1 MEKSKIKV
9 AADELFDSAKAL
21 GKYLLKND

>member
-9 AADELFDSAKAL
+9 AADELFDSTKAL
-21 GKYLLKND
+21 RKYLLKND